1 MKWGTKATLCKF
13 FLALPLRVLTFKKN
27 RMNISLSPLGF
38 LEAVLKMGS
47 EGDSHF
53 LAVMIQ
59 ALDVDRPE
67 PGPDGQDRPQ
77 DQALSFGFDR

>member
-1 MKWGTKATLCKF
+1 M
-13 FLALPLRVLTFKKN
+13 R
-27 RMNISLSPLGF
+27 
-38 LEAVLKMGS
+38 S
-47 EGDSHF
+47 ERDSHF